1 MIDFVTATLGS
12 PSGDHSSGPVSR
24 RILMLSP
31 DCHVIDRRILQE
43 ARSLAR
49 EGYRVAVLSGF
60 ECSEEEHYTEQGV
73 EVHRYQYDWDDER
86 IKGVRTRIR
95 NERLRL
101 AFHRLFMAFA
111 RRCLEFNS
119 FETFILS
126 KAKQFRADIVHV
138 HDLPFLRI
146 AARLAAAWDAPLV
159 FDAHEIYYVH
169 HSIPRGRRKRLIR
182 DERRFAKRASLF
194 ITVNDA
200 IAEFFCRMHGNLNY
214 LVLMNCADGCRDPD
228 RAACRAELRRMAR
241 LAEGDRIVLY
251 QGWIASER
259 NLDTLVRS
267 AAGFPSDAYLVVIGY
282 GEHQKDLERIAEEEG
297 IGDRVRFLGRIEPD
311 RIMSLTRGADLGV
324 IPYQPVDLNHE
335 LCSPN
340 KFFEFV
346 QAGVPVVAHDLVFF
360 RNMKAQ
366 YGVVET
372 ADLSNPSRMTAAIV
386 GLLEDAERLAEMR
399 DACERAAG
407 PLSWETESRKLVR
420 AYRALLA

>member
-1 MIDFVTATLGS
+1 
-12 PSGDHSSGPVSR
+12 
-24 RILMLSP
+24 MLSP
-31 DCHVIDRRILQE
+31 DSYIIDRRILQE

-49 EGYRVAVLSGF
+49 EGYGVAVLSGF
-60 ECSEEEHYTEQGV
+60 ECSKEEHYVERGV
-73 EVHRYQYDWDDER
+73 EIHRYQYDWDDER
-86 IKGVRTRIR
+86 IKGLRNRIK

-101 AFHRLFMAFA
+101 LFHRLFMAFA
-111 RRCLEFNS
+111 RRCLKFNS
-119 FETFILS
+119 FETFVLL
-126 KAKQFRADIVHV
+126 KAKQFRADVVHV

-146 AARLAAAWDAPLV
+146 GAHLAAVWDVPLV

-169 HSIPRGRRKRLIR
+169 HSIPRRRRRRLIR
-182 DERRFAKRASLF
+182 DEKRFAKKASLF

-200 IAEFFCRMHGNLNY
+200 IADHFRGTHGNLNY
-214 LVLMNCADGCRDPD
+214 LVLMNCADSCRELD
-228 RAACRAELRRMAR
+228 RAACRAELRKMAR
-241 LAEGDRIVLY
+241 LEEGDRIVLY

-267 AAGFPSDAYLVVIGY
+267 AAEFPPDAYLALIGY

-297 IGDRVRFLGRIEPD
+297 LGDRVRFLGRIEPD

-335 LCSPN
+335 FCSPN

-346 QAGVPVVAHDLVFF
+346 QAGVPIVAHDLVFF

-372 ADLSNPSRMTAAIV
+372 ADLSNPSRMAAAIV
-386 GLLEDAERLAEMR
+386 GLLEDGERLAAMR

-407 PLSWETESRKLVR
+407 PLSWETESRKLVK
-420 AYRALLA
+420 AYEDLFR